1 MEKDTPGYQRGKGEE
16 KHGIRASNTSPL
28 TFNDAFVPVE
38 NLIGGVPGQGLKQAN
53 EVFGYTRLMVAAMG
67 LGAGESALEIAVPY
81 AQERIQFKTPLSE
94 KQGYAHKLI
103 VPNVVRLAAAAA
115 YIDEVAE
122 RLDAGEK
129 DLEVEGSIAKW
140 YATEAGN
147 RAAED
152 SIQALGGYG
161 YITEYGVEKI
171 KRDVRITTIYE
182 GTSEIQQN
190 IISTFR
196 WKKSRKTKGEFY
208 GAMAAEME
216 QPEASAPGC
225 GSRYVAL
232 AARAL
237 NHLIGVADT
246 HRLTRQQIVM
256 FDLADMMIHVEIGAA
271 AARRA
276 AALAAGG
283 DPPAERAALRRASV
297 RLGSCARSSR
307 AHPADP
313 DRNG

>member
-1 MEKDTPGYQRGKGEE
+1 M
-16 KHGIRASNTSPL
+16 
-28 TFNDAFVPVE
+28 
-38 NLIGGVPGQGLKQAN
+38 KQAN

-67 LGAGESALEIAVPY
+67 LGAGESALEIAVAY

-122 RLDAGEK
+122 RLDAGER
-129 DLEVEGSIAKW
+129 DLEVEGSIAKI

-216 QPEASAPGC
+216 QLAEAYPDC
-225 GSRYVAL
+225 GSRYVGL

-237 NHLIGVADT
+237 NHMIVLADT
-246 HRLTRQQIVM
+246 HRLTRQQIIM

-276 AALAAGG
+276 AALAPAGG
-283 DPPAERAALRRASV
+283 LPAERAALVSRLFADELCQVFTRNIPRILTGTGEIELATVAAS
-297 RLGSCARSSR
+297 LAQTKHGEFGGGC
-307 AHPADP
+307 
-313 DRNG
+313 RNGVKDMDRLADMVFGR